1 MQVVAADGTRLLL
14 VERGRWWVEA
24 TYG

>member
-1 MQVVAADGTRLLL
+1 VLLDDGAAYLVARQG
-14 VERGRWWVEA
+14 GRWWVEA